1 MLVPDACS
9 NCSVL
14 LPPLVA
20 ILSPCTSLVVGA
32 LRCPF
37 SFLCPPVPTTMITF
51 NCLYGLDYNKLSACA
66 ADCPN
71 RLSLCAL
78 SSPLPLCHQ
87 RCRESVYVCQC
98 VDVLF
103 AGSSYRA
110 NLLLA
115 FSLSVSSVFKQSI
128 HLICRILPLMHT
140 LFSLARH
147 FIEAASERP
156 SILLYLLRFRL
167 IFNYVRVRAWFV
179 SKFTTSLAWP
189 SQ

>member
-1 MLVPDACS
+1 MLRSNEMRERERGENDVCSCLMPVPTAPYS
-9 NCSVL
+9 TTSPRRHSL
-14 LPPLVA
+14 
-20 ILSPCTSLVVGA
+20 PCTSHVVGA
-32 LRCPF
+32 LRCSF

-110 NLLLA
+110 N
-115 FSLSVSSVFKQSI
+115 SSRF
-128 HLICRILPLMHT
+128 LPLCLLSLQAIHSSHMSHPSTDAHT
-140 LFSLARH
+140 LFTRTALH
-147 FIEAASERP
+147 
-156 SILLYLLRFRL
+156 
-167 IFNYVRVRAWFV
+167 
-179 SKFTTSLAWP
+179 
-189 SQ
+189 